1 MPNKQK
7 SALEQE
13 LASIVNEVSEVLKKS
28 GVLTKDDDQI
38 GDVPPEHTEPDA
50 DNAGGPSDQDAD
62 NVQGEGEAAQPPVEG
77 APAEG
82 ADQPAPAPGAEG
94 GQGDESTEMA
104 SHAAELSDEE
114 LESMLQVLMAEVEK
128 RHAGQAG
135 AEGAAPEGQPQGAAP
150 APQAAPAPEP
160 MAASMKS
167 ELAGLAKSVAEI
179 AEAVKGLTGDVG
191 TLKKSVSEKRNTV
204 IVGKPAQTNQ
214 NVQVLQKSVEQ
225 KERLNKSDTLNY
237 LLSEQRN
244 GNKRVNSD
252 MIAGVNACRSEEDL
266 ASAQNDIAKL
276 GIKLP

>member
-1 MPNKQK
+1 MTTKQK
-7 SALEQE
+7 NALEQE

-28 GVLTKDDDQI
+28 GVLAKDDDQI
-38 GDVPPEHTEPDA
+38 GDVPPEHAEPDA
-50 DNAGGPSDQDAD
+50 DNMGGPSDQDAD
-62 NVQGEGEAAQPPVEG
+62 NVPAEGEAPATPVEG
-77 APAEG
+77 DPSAAPAPAEG
-82 ADQPAPAPGAEG
+82 GE
-94 GQGDESTEMA
+94 GDEASEMA

-135 AEGAAPEGQPQGAAP
+135 AEGAAPAAEGAP

-160 MAASMKS
+160 MAASMKA
-167 ELAGLAKSVAEI
+167 EFAGLAKSVAEI
-179 AEAVKGLTGDVG
+179 AEAVKGLTGEVG
-191 TLKKSVSEKRNTV
+191 TLKKSVSEKKSTV
-204 IVGKPAQTNQ
+204 IVGKPAAANQ
-214 NVQVLQKSVEQ
+214 SVQVLQKSAEP
-225 KERLNKSDTLNY
+225 KMRLSKSDTTDY

-266 ASAQNDIAKL
+266 AKAQNDIEKL